1 MFASHSMLG
10 DPWTDA
16 YDPLCRFQTPEW
28 LDKMAFGLCM
38 WGYHAT
44 LPVIFTCVVLLM
56 VY

>member
-1 MFASHSMLG
+1 MLG